1 MPSILEKNSHLA
13 RVFRGEKMLFY
24 NFDLEKQT
32 KKRIQ
37 SFTKLVALQKKIDFF
52 QKKKAGSIKKV
63 PKP

>member
-1 MPSILEKNSHLA
+1 
-13 RVFRGEKMLFY
+13 MLFY

-52 QKKKAGSIKKV
+52 QKKKGMFKAKKEGDLRNI
-63 PKP
+63 